1 MKTKILILLPFL
13 LLTGMVWGQHKKA
26 SITQLRMFTDKKDSL
41 QPTLFWAQYDATRR
55 GSMLYIDKNQRVRML
70 SENPPDAAIQ
80 SITEITAK
88 VSGLKGDVGEA
99 EAAFKAQKSIAE
111 LGKRT
116 AAVNML
122 RDALYRLNEL
132 YYATADEKKEM
143 IQLLKDFNKEK
154 TEKNTTTERVE
165 ISSLPLF
172 QTSIGNDDLKELFT
186 EVIESVKD
194 IAIEEAKTD
203 IFKYHAD
210 KAEYEASSKKSE
222 EEIKKYE
229 ALILLI
235 QKTDGNLTKEE
246 ADKYLK
252 EIIKTQTK

>member
-132 YYATADEKKEM
+132 YYATTDEKKEI

-154 TEKNTTTERVE
+154 TGKNTITETVE
-165 ISSLPLF
+165 INSLPLF
-172 QTSIGNDDLKELFT
+172 QTSIGNNDLKELFT
-186 EVIESVKD
+186 KVIESVKD

-203 IFKYHAD
+203 VFKYQAD
-210 KAEYEASSKKSE
+210 KAEYEASIKKSE

-229 ALILLI
+229 GLILII
-235 QKTDGNLTKEE
+235 QKTQDNLTKEE